1 MKLEKIA
8 IVMLFLTNLS
18 MLLRST
24 RLPQHPPMPY
34 LPAQIPPRRQSC
46 HFLAAKRRRLSC

>member
-34 LPAQIPPRRQSC
+34 LPAQIHHPILPSDLLL
-46 HFLAAKRRRLSC
+46 FVV